1 LVLFWRSKKE
11 QAFFYS
17 LPSPVKLLFLLLN
30 YKLMG
35 NVKLSV
41 LAETLQASEIVR
53 LGATIKEK
61 IRLGEKI
68 YNYTIGDFDSA
79 IFPIPAELEAEI
91 INAYKKGFTT
101 YPAAEGNLDLREAVA
116 SFLSSRCG
124 LNYTTN
130 EILIAAGGRPLIYAL
145 YRAVV
150 DKGDKVIYPAPSWNN
165 NHYVHFTEGRH
176 IMLEAKRENNFM
188 LTAAQIKEHIKGA
201 TLLSLCSPLN
211 PTGTTFGKEELSA
224 ICDLVIEENNS
235 RAEGEK
241 KLYLMYDQIYWTL
254 TFGDTIHHNPVT
266 LNPAMKEFTVFIDG
280 ISKSFAATGVRVG
293 WSMGPAEVIV
303 KMRSINSHLGAWAPM
318 AEQKAVAAYL
328 VKTEAIDKYFVH
340 FKAEVNERLQNIF
353 TGLQQMKQAGF
364 NVDAIA
370 PQAAIYLTI
379 QIDYAGKK
387 TADGKLLASQADVTS
402 YILNEAKL
410 AIVPFYC
417 FGSGSESSWY
427 RLSVGTCKKEEIGE
441 MLGALKTALG
451 KLG

>member
-1 LVLFWRSKKE
+1 
-11 QAFFYS
+11 
-17 LPSPVKLLFLLLN
+17 
-30 YKLMG
+30 MG

-61 IRLGEKI
+61 IREGEKI

-79 IFPIPAELEAEI
+79 IFPIPGELEQEI
-91 INAYKKGFTT
+91 IEAYKKGFTT
-101 YPAAEGNLDLREAVA
+101 YPAAEGNLDLREAVV
-116 SFLSSRCG
+116 SFMSSRLG

-165 NHYVHFTEGRH
+165 NHYVHFTEGQH
-176 IMLEAKRENNFM
+176 LMLEAKRENNFM
-188 LTAAQIKEHIKGA
+188 LTAAQIKEHIKGV

-211 PTGTTFGKEELSA
+211 PTGTTFGKDELSS
-224 ICDLVIEENNS
+224 ICDLVIEENKN
-235 RAEGEK
+235 RAAGEK

-254 TFGDTIHHNPVT
+254 TFGDTVHYNPVT

-293 WSMGPAEVIV
+293 WSMGPAEIIV

-318 AEQKAVAAYL
+318 AEQKAVAHYL
-328 VKTEAIDKYFVH
+328 LQADAIDKYFVH
-340 FKAEVNERLQNIF
+340 FKAEVNERLQRIF
-353 TGLQQMKQAGF
+353 TGFKQLKNEGF
-364 NVDAIA
+364 RVDAIV

-387 TADGKLLASQADVTS
+387 TTEGKLLTNQADVTS
-402 YILNEAKL
+402 FILDDAKL
-410 AIVPFYC
+410 AVVPFYA
-417 FGSGSESSWY
+417 FGAKPDSSWY
-427 RLSVGTCKKEEIGE
+427 RLSVGTCKKEEIDE
-441 MLGALKTALG
+441 MLRMLKTSLQ